1 MPMTTTKLLS
11 SNATK
16 PEANIRGVTKRC
28 TGLIPSTSIA
38 SISSRMVR
46 DPRSAQMAVEPAPAT
61 INTVTSGPTCV
72 TAPNAAPAPDK
83 SAAPSSRNWKGR
95 RNTNRT
101 ASADIANNPPTAC
114 IGPDKLLIGG
124 NPADHRSG
132 PLPRDMDSSFEAGH
146 CRHSSGPTEFVRQ
159 ANPCSVHLFDRLAA
173 KLREQLYALHDAG
186 RAGWMTLDFQSPSRL
201 HAQTPADRRHV
212 RFDEFVAPE
221 PLGES
226 VIFIADQLG
235 AREEIVNFFHIDVR

>member
-1 MPMTTTKLLS
+1 MS

-83 SAAPSSRNWKGR
+83 SAAPSSRNRMLSVKLISTVNGIATNSVGANATR
-95 RNTNRT
+95 AMNQHCSRN
-101 ASADIANNPPTAC
+101 S
-114 IGPDKLLIGG
+114 
-124 NPADHRSG
+124 
-132 PLPRDMDSSFEAGH
+132 
-146 CRHSSGPTEFVRQ
+146 RH
-159 ANPCSVHLFDRLAA
+159 
-173 KLREQLYALHDAG
+173 
-186 RAGWMTLDFQSPSRL
+186 
-201 HAQTPADRRHV
+201 
-212 RFDEFVAPE
+212 
-221 PLGES
+221 
-226 VIFIADQLG
+226 
-235 AREEIVNFFHIDVR
+235 